1 MEVKTINGLGLSRYR
16 GKKLERAFFRRGAEA
31 VALELIGSVLVRTVD
46 GVRRMAMITETEA
59 YVGAHDLA
67 CHASKGRTR
76 RTEIMFGP
84 PGYAY
89 VYLIYGMYHMLNI
102 VTADEGD
109 AQAVLLRG
117 AQPMDHWD
125 AVLTGSGKL
134 AGAFQITLAD
144 RGTDMTGDELYI
156 VKNAGYHLN
165 VITTPRIGIDYA
177 GEWKHAPLRFVG
189 T

>member
-1 MEVKTINGLGLSRYR
+1 MKVLAFAQYR
-16 GKKLERAFFRRGAEA
+16 GVKPDRAFFGRSAET
-31 VALELIGSVLVRTVD
+31 VARELIGAVLVRTIN
-46 GVRRMAMITETEA
+46 GVRRAALLTETEA
-59 YVGAHDLA
+59 YVGTHDLA

-102 VTADEGD
+102 VTAAEGD

-117 AQPMDHWD
+117 AEPMDRWN
-125 AVLTGSGKL
+125 VSLSGPGKL
-134 AGAFQITLAD
+134 ARAFDITLAD
-144 RGTDMTGDELYI
+144 RGLDLTGDDLYI
-156 VKNAGYHLN
+156 VKDWQYHLET
-165 VITTPRIGIDYA
+165 ITTPRIGIDYA
-177 GEWKHAPLRFVG
+177 GEWKDAPLRFVAI